1 MKEKFLPIGTV
12 VTLKGGTVKLMIV
25 GFCAVSEEHPG
36 VMFDYSALPYPV
48 GEIVEG
54 GRGLFNHDQIETIN
68 HMGYESKEDLEYK
81 EQINMILQMDEEEY
95 KKLVESTLKEMN
107 N

>member
-25 GFCAVSEEHPG
+25 GFCAISPDHEG
-36 VMFDYSALPYPV
+36 LMFDYSAVPYPV
-48 GEIVEG
+48 GEIIEG
-54 GRGLFNHDQIETIN
+54 GRGLFNHDQIEIIN
-68 HMGYESKEDLEYK
+68 HMGYESEEDEEYK
-81 EQINMILQMDEEEY
+81 QEIKTFLEIGNEEY
-95 KKLVESTLKEMN
+95 KKLVESKLKEVN

>member
-1 MKEKFLPIGTV
+1 MKEKYLPIGTV

-25 GFCAVSEEHPG
+25 GFCAISPDHEG

-68 HMGYESKEDLEYK
+68 HMGLESEEDLEYK
-81 EQINMILQMDEEEY
+81 EQIKMFMTLGRLEFEAKMRE
-95 KKLVESTLKEMN
+95 KKEEMN

>member
-1 MKEKFLPIGTV
+1 MKEKYLPIGTV

-25 GFCAVSEEHPG
+25 GFCVTSEEHKG
-36 VMFDYSALPYPV
+36 VMFDYSAVPYPI

-54 GRGLFNHDQIETIN
+54 GRGMFNHDQIETIN
-68 HMGYESKEDLEYK
+68 HMGYESEEDLEYK
-81 EQINMILQMDEEEY
+81 QQIKLFLEIGTEEY
-95 KKLVESTLKEMN
+95 EKLLAEKQKEMN

>member
-12 VTLKGGTVKLMIV
+12 VTLKGGTVKLMII
-25 GFCAVSEEHPG
+25 GFCAVSEDYPG
-36 VMFDYSALPYPV
+36 VVFDYSALPYPV

-68 HMGYESKEDLEYK
+68 HMGYESEEDLEYK
-81 EQINMILQMDEEEY
+81 EQIKTVLQMGEEEY
-95 KKLVESTLKEMN
+95 KKLVESKLKEVN

>member
-25 GFCAVSEEHPG
+25 GFCAISEEHPG

-54 GRGLFNHDQIETIN
+54 GRGLFNHNQIETIE
-68 HMGYESKEDLEYK
+68 HMGLESPEDEEYK
-81 EQINMILQMDEEEY
+81 EQIKAVLQIGEEEY
-95 KKLVESTLKEMN
+95 QKLLEEKQKETN

>member
-12 VTLKGGTVKLMIV
+12 VTLKGGTVKLMII
-25 GFCAVSEEHPG
+25 GFCAISDDYPG
-36 VMFDYSALPYPV
+36 VVFDYSALPYPV
-48 GEIVEG
+48 GEVVEG

-68 HMGYESKEDLEYK
+68 HMGYESEEDLAYK
-81 EQINMILQMDEEEY
+81 EQIKMVLQIGEEEY
-95 KKLVESTLKEMN
+95 KKLLESKKEEMN

>member
-25 GFCAVSEEHPG
+25 GFCAISQEHEG
-36 VMFDYSALPYPV
+36 QMFDYSALPYPV
-48 GEIVEG
+48 GEIIEG
-54 GRGLFNHDQIETIN
+54 GRALFNHEQIDKIE
-68 HMGYESKEDLEYK
+68 HMGMESEEDLEYK
-81 EQINMILQMDEEEY
+81 EQIKMFLTLGRLEFEE
-95 KKLVESTLKEMN
+95 KLREKQKEVN